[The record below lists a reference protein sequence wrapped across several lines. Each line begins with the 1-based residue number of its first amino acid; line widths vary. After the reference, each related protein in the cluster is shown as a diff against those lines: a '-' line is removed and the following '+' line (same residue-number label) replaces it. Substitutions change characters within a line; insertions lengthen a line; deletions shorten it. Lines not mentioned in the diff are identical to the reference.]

1 MLQILKEIIRA
12 ILSNPFARKFLLKL
26 FSGAI
31 ERRKKEIKEERDE
44 AIRKLLSRS
53 QFQKRRED
61 D

>member
-12 ILSNPFARKFLLKL
+12 ILSNPFARKFLLRL

-31 ERRKKEIKEERDE
+31 ERRKKEERDE